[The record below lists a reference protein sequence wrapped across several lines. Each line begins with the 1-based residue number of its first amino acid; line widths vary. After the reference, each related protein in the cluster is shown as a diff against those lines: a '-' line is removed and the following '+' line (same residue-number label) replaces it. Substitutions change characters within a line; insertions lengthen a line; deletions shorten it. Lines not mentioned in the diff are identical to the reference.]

1 MDKSMDIACAEYPVI
16 EYIKKVTWS
25 LPVRS
30 NFQYLEDQEMMLY
43 GLFTIGQKN
52 KKKVT
57 PEEAVAEIRK
67 KLPADQFVK
76 TKQVKALFNRLA
88 SLVIKRKLNMDIT
101 SESKKTR
108 KKVEIMTTMM
118 KDLGNFATQ
127 TYRNR

>member
-1 MDKSMDIACAEYPVI
+1 MDIACAEYPVT

-57 PEEAVAEIRK
+57 PEEAVVEIRK
-67 KLPADQFVK
+67 KLSADQFVK
-76 TKQVKALFNRLA
+76 TKQVKTLFNRLA

-101 SESKKTR
+101 SDE
-108 KKVEIMTTMM
+108 
-118 KDLGNFATQ
+118 
-127 TYRNR
+127 

>member
-88 SLVIKRKLNMDIT
+88 SLVIKRKLSMDIT
-101 SESKKTR
+101 SDE
-108 KKVEIMTTMM
+108 
-118 KDLGNFATQ
+118 
-127 TYRNR
+127 